1 MKVPPNRFYSVSIIV
16 TAAVIAMQTASMASA
31 QYNSPSSN
39 PAAVCEQFP
48 LLISRQ
54 ICQNCISQGHPA
66 EQCVA
71 EGSGVFGSE
80 LCEQLSPLERLDCQI
95 CISQGQRAVRC
106 ESEALMHQG
115 PLWTMMKAEGTP
127 TVIHQYPVTS
137 APGVANGSQPMI
149 APAIVPFNPQVWGLL
164 PQAQN
169 PSLAEPQQLAPG
181 SVTKN
186 DVSAWCKAFNTASGV
201 AASISKVKDITDML
215 GLNSGEAEAIVND
228 ARAAASNK
236 TLFFLI
242 VVGGVV
248 VYVATEQCQP
258 DAE

>member
-106 ESEALMHQG
+106 
-115 PLWTMMKAEGTP
+115 
-127 TVIHQYPVTS
+127 
-137 APGVANGSQPMI
+137 
-149 APAIVPFNPQVWGLL
+149 
-164 PQAQN
+164 
-169 PSLAEPQQLAPG
+169 
-181 SVTKN
+181 
-186 DVSAWCKAFNTASGV
+186 
-201 AASISKVKDITDML
+201 
-215 GLNSGEAEAIVND
+215 
-228 ARAAASNK
+228 
-236 TLFFLI
+236 
-242 VVGGVV
+242 
-248 VYVATEQCQP
+248 
-258 DAE
+258 

>member
-1 MKVPPNRFYSVSIIV
+1 M
-16 TAAVIAMQTASMASA
+16 T
-31 QYNSPSSN
+31 
-39 PAAVCEQFP
+39 
-48 LLISRQ
+48 
-54 ICQNCISQGHPA
+54 
-66 EQCVA
+66 
-71 EGSGVFGSE
+71 
-80 LCEQLSPLERLDCQI
+80 
-95 CISQGQRAVRC
+95 
-106 ESEALMHQG
+106 
-115 PLWTMMKAEGTP
+115 
-127 TVIHQYPVTS
+127 
-137 APGVANGSQPMI
+137 
-149 APAIVPFNPQVWGLL
+149 APAIVPFNPRVWGLL